1 MLIMQLVPCRSAA
14 LVLAVL
20 AAAAAIAQPGTTI
33 SYRFEES
40 SWNGSAGQVLDDSS
54 YALHGTSFGGA
65 TTANSAPAL
74 TNDPGTCRYGVFDGV
89 DDYVEVPN
97 NAALNIANELTV
109 SAWIN
114 MRTLPSQFHTIFS
127 KDTNYELH
135 VDAQGRLY
143 WWWGPSVTTTGAGI
157 SLNQWHHVAVTY
169 RSGSQVIYVDGAV
182 RATAA
187 NSGALPQNNLPF
199 YVGTDWNLIARAF
212 DGFIDEVRILPQFL
226 TQAEVQALGAET
238 HPCPT
243 AAAQF
248 TINHDGVGINC
259 VPETVTVNVIDALA
273 GTPLTSYNAQVQIET
288 AGPQPRGTWA
298 LLAGSGAF
306 NDGAAGDGVAT
317 YAWPL
322 GESQAVFTL
331 YYPQGPPAVDVDVFQ
346 LTNTGIRD
354 NEAEGA
360 LVFSPNGFTVTATAL
375 SAPPGA
381 IVPFASNETAGTD
394 FALHLAAYGQTPGD
408 PVCGIIEDYTATK
421 SVKFWSEYQNPATGS
436 RTVAVNGLGVATS
449 EGSAVAQ
456 AVEFD
461 EGQAVVTAKY
471 KDAGQIRVLMK
482 DDTTTDPVQL
492 PAGIRGA
499 TAGFVSR
506 PADFVLSGISDPSGT
521 VANPQANDASG
532 GVFMKAGSPF
542 RATVTVRDAEGS
554 TTPNYGRETIPETVR
569 LAVQLHEPMGGAS
582 PAVGSTVGFGPFANG
597 VATGTDFTWS
607 EVGIVRLSPGVGD
620 SSYLTAGDV
629 TGTLSERVGRFIPD
643 HFSVAVNVPQ
653 FTTACTAG
661 GFTYQG
667 QAFGYVTAPVV
678 TATALAA
685 GGTSTLNYT
694 GAFFKLA
701 TSTLANRA
709 YTAASGMLDTSGLP
723 PASADPAVAEI
734 GPGNATL
741 TFASG
746 TGLSFTKGAPAAP
759 FLAGIQLSIDVL
771 DADGVAAAGI
781 APLTNPVTIGSPSG
795 ISFDAGQAIRY
806 GRIRIANALGSE
818 RVDLPVR
825 MLAEYYASG
834 GAGFVTNTDDTC
846 STNVALAFS
855 GHTQN
860 LNPGE
865 TCVRDS
871 GSPGASGGGCA
882 AAAPLG
888 LRYTEPPGSG
898 NFDLRL
904 AAPGTGNTGSV
915 LVDGTVPAWL
925 RFDWNAGTPG
935 DENPTGQAT
944 FGLFGGESRQIDL
957 REIYQ

>member
-1 MLIMQLVPCRSAA
+1 M
-14 LVLAVL
+14 
-20 AAAAAIAQPGTTI
+20 
-33 SYRFEES
+33 
-40 SWNGSAGQVLDDSS
+40 
-54 YALHGTSFGGA
+54 
-65 TTANSAPAL
+65 
-74 TNDPGTCRYGVFDGV
+74 V
-89 DDYVEVPN
+89 D
-97 NAALNIANELTV
+97 
-109 SAWIN
+109 
-114 MRTLPSQFHTIFS
+114 
-127 KDTNYELH
+127 
-135 VDAQGRLY
+135 
-143 WWWGPSVTTTGAGI
+143 GPSFTTTGAGI

-169 RSGSQVIYVDGAV
+169 SSGSQVIYMDGVV
-182 RATAA
+182 RGTAA

-199 YVGTDWNLIARAF
+199 YVGTDWNFISRAF
-212 DGFIDEVRILPQFL
+212 DGFIDEVRILPRFL

-238 HPCPT
+238 HPCAT

-259 VPETVTVNVIDALA
+259 VAETVTVNVIDALA
-273 GTPLTSYNAQVQIET
+273 GTPLTSYNAQVQLET

-298 LLAGSGAF
+298 LVAGSGTL

-317 YAWPL
+317 YSWPL

-354 NEAEGA
+354 NDAEGT
-360 LVFSPNGFTVTATAL
+360 LLFSPNGFTVTATAL
-375 SAPPGA
+375 ATPPGA
-381 IVPFASNETAGTD
+381 IVPFASNETAGTA

-408 PVCGIIEDYTATK
+408 PVCGIIEDYANTK
-421 SVKFWSEYQNPATGS
+421 SVKFWSQYQNPATGS
-436 RTVAVNGLGVATS
+436 RNVTVDGLSVATS
-449 EGSAVAQ
+449 EGAAVAQ
-456 AVEFD
+456 PVEFVN
-461 EGQAVVTAKY
+461 GQAVVAAKY
-471 KDAGQIRVLMK
+471 KDVGQIRVLLK

-492 PAGIRGA
+492 PTGIRGA

-506 PADFVLSGISDPSGT
+506 PADFVLSGISDVSGAVT
-521 VANPQANDASG
+521 NPQAIDASG
-532 GVFMKAGSPF
+532 GVFLKAGSPF

-582 PAVGSTVGFGPFANG
+582 PAVGATLGFGAFANG

-620 SSYLTAGDV
+620 SSYLTAGDI
-629 TGTLSERVGRFIPD
+629 TGTVSERVGRFIPD
-643 HFSVAVNVPQ
+643 HFAVALNVPEL
-653 FTTACTAG
+653 TTACSAG

-667 QAFGYVTAPVV
+667 QAFGYANAPVII
-678 TATALAA
+678 ATALAA
-685 GGTSTLNYT
+685 GGTTTSNYT

-701 TSTLANRA
+701 TSTLANRT
-709 YTAASGMLDTSGLP
+709 YTAAAGMLDTSGLP
-723 PASADPAVAEI
+723 PANADPAVAEI

-741 TFASG
+741 TFGSG
-746 TGLSFTKGAPAAP
+746 TGLSFTKGAPVAP

-781 APLTNPVTIGSPSG
+781 APLTNPVTIGSPDG

-825 MLAEYYASG
+825 MVAEYYSSG
-834 GAGFVTNTDDTC
+834 GGFVTNADDTC
-846 STNVALAFS
+846 SANVSLAFS
-855 GHTQN
+855 GHTEN
-860 LNPGE
+860 LSPGE

-871 GSPGASGGGCA
+871 GSPGASGAGCA
-882 AAAPLG
+882 APAPLG
-888 LRYTEPPGSG
+888 LRYTEPPGAG

-925 RFDWNAGTPG
+925 QFDWNAGTPG

-944 FGLFGGESRQIDL
+944 FGLFGGESRQIYL
-957 REIYQ
+957 REIY